1 MNTYRGLQGYVS
13 FKEQERAE
21 LQRAAD
27 TDAFSPV
34 LWWTAEGGG
43 HPQGLRTR
51 MKYYREELKQ
61 PPLQQLLPWLQY
73 VTQHPLLTQTL
84 CL

>member
-1 MNTYRGLQGYVS
+1 MPILIECSVS

-34 LWWTAEGGG
+34 LWWTPEGGG
-43 HPQGLRTR
+43 HPQGLKTR
-51 MKYYREELKQ
+51 IKDYREDLKQ
-61 PPLQQLLPWLQY
+61 PPAAAVALAAVCYPASFFY
-73 VTQHPLLTQTL
+73 SNSIFKKS
-84 CL
+84 